1 MNFLVIRTCT
11 HCVLSING
19 VLTNYLQLL
28 KMSYAYNLVNS
39 IFKDHRNGRNSQK
52 NNDIRISWQYAHLVI
67 IPTKFHKIPVQ
78 RFERSCTY
86 KNTRLADWLFDWLT
100 DWLTDER
107 IEKHYTPRIFVA
119 WAIRM
124 KSERG
129 LLWPWY
135 EDLRFWGCLHCKS
148 WVEDFKT
155 FSLKI
160 CIFNFEPLW
169 VHQYWS
175 GGSWFYM

>member
-67 IPTKFHKIPVQ
+67 IPTKFHKLTKIQ
-78 RFERSCTY
+78 
-86 KNTRLADWLFDWLT
+86 DWRTDFLT
-100 DWLTDER
+100 DWLIDWLTNGSKNITPLASSLRELYVWKAKEDYCDLDMR
-107 IEKHYTPRIFVA
+107 IWDFEDAYTVNL
-119 WAIRM
+119 
-124 KSERG
+124 E
-129 LLWPWY
+129 
-135 EDLRFWGCLHCKS
+135 
-148 WVEDFKT
+148 
-155 FSLKI
+155 
-160 CIFNFEPLW
+160 
-169 VHQYWS
+169 
-175 GGSWFYM
+175 

>member
-100 DWLTDER
+100 DWRTDRKTLHPSHLRCVSYTYEKRKRITVTLIWGFEILRMLT
-107 IEKHYTPRIFVA
+107 
-119 WAIRM
+119 
-124 KSERG
+124 
-129 LLWPWY
+129 L
-135 EDLRFWGCLHCKS
+135 
-148 WVEDFKT
+148 
-155 FSLKI
+155 
-160 CIFNFEPLW
+160 
-169 VHQYWS
+169 
-175 GGSWFYM
+175 